1 MSSCKGLIVKIL
13 GHSLN
18 MWGAKPNEII
28 PTGPSVSFNQLLFK
42 ISQTK
47 FQKQRKKVNLSH
59 LQILE
64 LFELIPKNVKL
75 QANPVTH
82 ISDMMLKKC
91 FI

>member
-1 MSSCKGLIVKIL
+1 MISCKGLIMKIL

-42 ISQTK
+42 NSQTK

-59 LQILE
+59 MQILE
-64 LFELIPKNVKL
+64 LF
-75 QANPVTH
+75 
-82 ISDMMLKKC
+82 
-91 FI
+91 